1 MTDQDKFNGTLDR
14 IIAHYPQDQTSL
26 IMVLQD
32 VNKEFRYL
40 PEAALKTIA
49 QRLDVPLSKI
59 YAVATFYKIFS
70 LKPRGET
77 HVRVCMGTACH
88 IKGAPIILE
97 NIEHELGIKCGQ
109 TSQDLKYSIETVN
122 CVGACSL
129 APLVVLNQ
137 KYYGNIKPTK
147 IKSLFKGKK
156 TDEN

>member
-1 MTDQDKFNGTLDR
+1 
-14 IIAHYPQDQTSL
+14 
-26 IMVLQD
+26 MVLQD

-40 PEAALKTIA
+40 PAEALKKIS
-49 QRLDVPLSKI
+49 QRLEVPFSKV
-59 YAVATFYKIFS
+59 YSVATFYKIFS

-97 NIEHELGIKCGQ
+97 NIEHELGIKCGHTTEDQ
-109 TSQDLKYSIETVN
+109 KYSIETVN

-147 IKSLFKGKK
+147 IKALFKGKK